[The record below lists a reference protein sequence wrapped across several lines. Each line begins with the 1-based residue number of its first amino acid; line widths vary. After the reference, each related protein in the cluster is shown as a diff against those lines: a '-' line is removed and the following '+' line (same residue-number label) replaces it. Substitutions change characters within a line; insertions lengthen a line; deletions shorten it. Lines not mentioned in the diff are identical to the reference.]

1 MIQPTN
7 GGRVAQIKEWLRRN
21 LVFAVTVLAPT
32 FLAVVYYGFI
42 ASDVYISE
50 SRFVVRSPQRPVSS
64 GIFGEILQGTGITR
78 SQDDTYSVRDFIL
91 SRDALQE
98 LDQKLGVRNAFEN
111 KKIDFINRFPGLDWD
126 DSFEE
131 FFHYYGKHIG
141 VDYDPV
147 SSISI
152 LTVRAYTAEDAKK
165 INDLLLQM
173 SERLVNA
180 LNDRS
185 RQDLIRFS
193 EDEVKVAADKAK
205 DASAALF
212 AFRSTHAIFEPEK
225 QAAIQLEGVAKI
237 QEELIGTE
245 AELAQLTK
253 LSPNNPQIG
262 ALESRAET
270 LRKAIATEASKVTSK
285 SGSFSAQAPN
295 FERLALESTF
305 ADKQLGAA
313 LATLETAR
321 SEAIRKQL
329 YLERLVQANLPDK
342 AVEPRRIRSIFTV
355 FMLGLITWG
364 VVSLLIASI
373 RDHLE

>member
-305 ADKQLGAA
+305 ADKQLGTA
-313 LATLETAR
+313 LAALETAR

-329 YLERLVQANLPDK
+329 YLERLVQPSLPDK
-342 AVEPRRIRSIFTV
+342 AMEPRRVRSVFTV
-355 FMLGLITWG
+355 FVLSLIAWG
-364 VVSLLIASI
+364 VASLIIASV
-373 RDHLE
+373 REHLE

>member
-1 MIQPTN
+1 MN
-7 GGRVAQIKEWLRRN
+7 GGQTAQTKTWIKRN
-21 LVFAVTVLAPT
+21 LVFAITVLVPT
-32 FLAVVYYGFI
+32 SLAIVYYALI
-42 ASDVYISE
+42 TSDVYISE
-50 SRFVVRSPQRPVSS
+50 SRFLVRSPQRPVPS

-91 SRDALQE
+91 SRDALNE
-98 LDQKLGVRNAFEN
+98 LDKTLAVRKAFSS

-131 FFHYYGKHIG
+131 FYRYYGKHVG

-173 SERLVNA
+173 SERLVNT

-185 RQDLIRFS
+185 RQDLIRFA
-193 EDEVKVAADKAK
+193 EDEVKIAADKSLE
-205 DASAALF
+205 ASLALF
-212 AFRSTHAIFEPEK
+212 AFRSKHSIFEPGK

-245 AELAQLTK
+245 AELAQLKK

-262 ALESRAET
+262 ALESRADT
-270 LRKAIATEASKVTSK
+270 LRKAIASEASKVTSG
-285 SGSFSAQAPN
+285 SGSFSANAPT
-295 FERLALESTF
+295 FERLTLESAF
-305 ADKQLGAA
+305 ADKQLGNA
-313 LATLETAR
+313 LAALETAR

-329 YLERLVQANLPDK
+329 YLERLVNPSLPDK
-342 AVEPRRIRSIFTV
+342 AMEPRRVRSVFTV
-355 FMLGLITWG
+355 FMLSLVAWG
-364 VVSLLIASI
+364 VASLIIASV
-373 RDHLE
+373 REHRE

>member
-1 MIQPTN
+1 M
-7 GGRVAQIKEWLRRN
+7 
-21 LVFAVTVLAPT
+21 
-32 FLAVVYYGFI
+32 YYGLI

-50 SRFVVRSPQRPVSS
+50 SRFVIRSPQRPVSS
-64 GIFGEILQGTGITR
+64 GIFGDILQGTGITR

-91 SRDALQE
+91 SRDALKE

-126 DSFEE
+126 NSFEE
-131 FFHYYGKHIG
+131 FYRYYGKHIG

-152 LTVRAYTAEDAKK
+152 LTVHAYTAEDAKK

-173 SERLVNA
+173 SERLVNT

-212 AFRSTHAIFEPEK
+212 SFRSQHSIFEPDK
-225 QAAIQLEGVAKI
+225 QAAIQLAGVAKI

-245 AELAQLTK
+245 AELAQLKK

-270 LRKAIATEASKVTSK
+270 LRKAIASEASKVTSA
-285 SGSFSAQAPN
+285 SGSFSAQRAK
-295 FERLALESTF
+295 FR
-305 ADKQLGAA
+305 
-313 LATLETAR
+313 TAR
-321 SEAIRKQL
+321 ARVHFRRQTAR
-329 YLERLVQANLPDK
+329 YRTGGARNRTQRGNPQA
-342 AVEPRRIRSIFTV
+342 AVPGTPCPAQPAGQSDGAQTQVRSVFTV
-355 FMLGLITWG
+355 FMLGLIAWG
-364 VVSLLIASI
+364 VASLIIASV
-373 RDHLE
+373 REHSE

>member
-1 MIQPTN
+1 MN
-7 GGRVAQIKEWLRRN
+7 GGRVAQIKEWLKRN
-21 LVFAVTVLAPT
+21 LVFTATVLLPT
-32 FLAVVYYGFI
+32 FLAIVYYGLI

-50 SRFVVRSPQRPVSS
+50 SRFVIRSPQRPVSS
-64 GIFGEILQGTGITR
+64 GIFGDILQGTGITR

-91 SRDALQE
+91 SRDALKE

-126 DSFEE
+126 NSFEE
-131 FFHYYGKHIG
+131 FYRYYGKHIG

-152 LTVRAYTAEDAKK
+152 LTVHAYTAEDAKK

-173 SERLVNA
+173 SERLVNT

-212 AFRSTHAIFEPEK
+212 SFRSQHSIFEPDK
-225 QAAIQLEGVAKI
+225 QAAIQLAGVAKI

-245 AELAQLTK
+245 AELAQLKK

-270 LRKAIATEASKVTSK
+270 LRKAIASEASKVTSA

-305 ADKQLGAA
+305 ADKQLGTA
-313 LATLETAR
+313 LAALETAR

-329 YLERLVQANLPDK
+329 YLERLVQPSLPDK
-342 AVEPRRIRSIFTV
+342 AMEPRRIRSVFSV
-355 FMLGLITWG
+355 FMFGLIAWG
-364 VVSLLIASI
+364 VASLIIASV
-373 RDHLE
+373 REHSE